1 MYTPLFLISE
11 KLGRVLW
18 PFSLCIVEQL
28 EIYGLL
34 RIHDL
39 ALSLALRWQVKR
51 ASTRLHVAIYS
62 TTLSTSN
69 IHRGLCS

>member
-39 ALSLALRWQVKR
+39 ALSLALR
-51 ASTRLHVAIYS
+51 
-62 TTLSTSN
+62 
-69 IHRGLCS
+69 